1 MILSYLLVFEITNSK
16 EKGVK
21 TISPKKIIEKK
32 SKLKFSSIQIVKVF
46 IYFVR
51 GLREW
56 FLRYLN
62 IFLTQIQY
70 FRFIHISRFKGV
82 F

>member
-1 MILSYLLVFEITNSK
+1 MKTRYQAGLVNSWSLNMILSYLLVFEITNSK

-21 TISPKKIIEKK
+21 TISPKKIIEKN

-46 IYFVR
+46 RYFVR
-51 GLREW
+51 GLRKW

-62 IFLTQIQY
+62 IY
-70 FRFIHISRFKGV
+70 F
-82 F
+82 